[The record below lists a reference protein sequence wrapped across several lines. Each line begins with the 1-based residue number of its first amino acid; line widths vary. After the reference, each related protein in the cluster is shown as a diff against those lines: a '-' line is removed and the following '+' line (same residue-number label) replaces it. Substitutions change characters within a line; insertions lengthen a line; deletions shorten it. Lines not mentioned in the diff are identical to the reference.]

1 MCDQNGRLLSYDYP
15 LAEKLK
21 EIVSI
26 YWLPNNLKIHQY
38 AWAHIMPLSYLILA
52 QLQITLA
59 LTQTFRVKCSKRLIY
74 FISPFT

>member
-38 AWAHIMPLSYLILA
+38 A
-52 QLQITLA
+52 
-59 LTQTFRVKCSKRLIY
+59 
-74 FISPFT
+74 